1 MKSNLVFFTLAVT
14 SIAVA
19 KVAEA
24 SPHCQTSH
32 SWQCQQ
38 NHGQTNQNPPNSGN
52 NAGTTPN
59 PDPVNPTLGSTTSEH
74 NVDVTPVITHPLAV
88 KKKYHK
94 GPNASGPGQKAT
106 LKPRPSTTA
115 TYNSKT
121 KPTPSQLAEPEL
133 TQVAVPTPME
143 QKTPTPASTG
153 SSTGY
158 PEPNKVDVPVP
169 TPIEQKT
176 PTPTST
182 GYPEPNK
189 ADVPVPTPIEQKTP
203 TPTSTGYPEPNKADV
218 PVPTPI
224 EQKTPTPTSTGYPEP
239 NKADVAVPT
248 PIEQKTPTPTSTGV
262 STGYPV
268 PNKVDVAVPSPLKQ
282 KVPRPVLTP
291 ELIAT
296 PGKTPI
302 AVPMK
307 RPIAVPPKTPQIVT
321 APAMVPI
328 KVPTAVP
335 LAVPQAVPTATPY
348 QGPVAVTALTQPILQ
363 IGAPDKLNVGTTT
376 HLLTAQPQTGLTRV
390 DIYSTDG
397 IEFATHEE
405 LNSLEYDGFH
415 FAVVGLNVP
424 NVEYNFIERPK
435 AEPGT
440 FVFYFDFAS
449 SLIHKEQQGMF
460 DEIVAKYQHRAAPI
474 TVIGE
479 TDGFGSE
486 QYNTALAHHRSAIIV
501 QELIARGVD
510 ESHIELNLAIRCC
523 KAEAPTVEA
532 IEATREQRITWVHF
546 E

>member
-1 MKSNLVFFTLAVT
+1 MA
-14 SIAVA
+14 
-19 KVAEA
+19 
-24 SPHCQTSH
+24 
-32 SWQCQQ
+32 
-38 NHGQTNQNPPNSGN
+38 
-52 NAGTTPN
+52 
-59 PDPVNPTLGSTTSEH
+59 
-74 NVDVTPVITHPLAV
+74 
-88 KKKYHK
+88 
-94 GPNASGPGQKAT
+94 
-106 LKPRPSTTA
+106 
-115 TYNSKT
+115 
-121 KPTPSQLAEPEL
+121 
-133 TQVAVPTPME
+133 
-143 QKTPTPASTG
+143 
-153 SSTGY
+153 
-158 PEPNKVDVPVP
+158 VP

-176 PTPTST
+176 PTPTR
-182 GYPEPNK
+182 
-189 ADVPVPTPIEQKTP
+189 
-203 TPTSTGYPEPNKADV
+203 
-218 PVPTPI
+218 
-224 EQKTPTPTSTGYPEP
+224 TGYPEP

-248 PIEQKTPTPTSTGV
+248 PIEQKTPTPTNTGYPEPNKVDIAVPTPIEQKTPTPISTGA
-262 STGYPV
+262 STGYPE
-268 PNKVDVAVPSPLKQ
+268 PNKVDVAVPTPIEQKTPTPTSTGANTGYSVPNKADVAVPTPIKQ

-296 PGKTPI
+296 PGKKPI

-335 LAVPQAVPTATPY
+335 RAVPTATPY
-348 QGPVAVTALTQPILQ
+348 QGPVALPALTRPILQ
-363 IGAPDKLNVGTTT
+363 IGAPDKLNAGTTT
-376 HLLTAQPQTGLTRV
+376 HLLTAQPQTSLTRV

-415 FAVVGLNVP
+415 FAVLGLNVP

-440 FVFYFDFAS
+440 FIFYFDFAS

-460 DEIVAKYQHRAAPI
+460 DEIVAKYQHHAAPI

-486 QYNTALAHHRSAIIV
+486 QYNTLLAHHRSAIIV

-510 ESHIELNLAIRCC
+510 ERHIELTLAIRCC
-523 KAEAPTVEA
+523 KAEAPTVET